1 MLPPLEG
8 IANLV
13 GEATRKMYINL
24 PVIEPIAVT
33 DTYVSGVACV
43 EDLGDNMFRITHY
56 AVQRCPDGQT
66 DYAVIVSRIVASAA
80 TIRAGREHVIREVDK
95 RSQAH

>member
-1 MLPPLEG
+1 
-8 IANLV
+8 
-13 GEATRKMYINL
+13 MYIHL

-56 AVQRCPDGQT
+56 AVQRCPDGVT
-66 DYAVIVSRIVASAA
+66 DYAVIVSRIIASAA
-80 TIRAGREHVIREVDK
+80 TIKASRDYIIRETEK
-95 RSQAH
+95 RSHAH

>member
-1 MLPPLEG
+1 MLPLVEG
-8 IANLV
+8 TIHLS
-13 GEATRKMYINL
+13 GEAQQMYIHL

-56 AVQRCPDGQT
+56 AVQRCPDGVT
-66 DYAVIVSRIVASAA
+66 DYAVIVSRIIASAA
-80 TIRAGREHVIREVDK
+80 TIKASRDYIIREMDR
-95 RSQAH
+95 RSHAH

>member
-1 MLPPLEG
+1 
-8 IANLV
+8 
-13 GEATRKMYINL
+13 MYINL

>member
-1 MLPPLEG
+1 MLPLVEG
-8 IANLV
+8 TVHLS
-13 GEATRKMYINL
+13 GEAQRKMYINL

-43 EDLGDNMFRITHY
+43 EDLGDDMFRITHY
-56 AVQRCPDGQT
+56 AVQRCPDGTT

-80 TIRAGREHVIREVDK
+80 TIKASREYVIRETEK
-95 RSQAH
+95 RSHAH